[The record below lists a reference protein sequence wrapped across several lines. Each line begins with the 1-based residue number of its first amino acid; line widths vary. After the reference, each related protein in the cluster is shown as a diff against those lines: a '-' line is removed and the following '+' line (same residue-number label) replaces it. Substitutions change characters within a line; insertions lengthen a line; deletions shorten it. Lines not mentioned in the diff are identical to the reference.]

1 MGQRTSAHP
10 YARLAPVRPIR
21 VLTGKQ
27 MRAVERRAIDDI
39 GLPSLVLMENAG
51 RQVVAALESLV
62 EDLSSRRVV
71 ALCGTGNNGGDGF
84 VVARTL
90 QQHGV
95 DVSVVLIGV
104 AADVRGDARVN
115 LDIIGRLAV
124 PIVEVADAHSW
135 ELHAPQVTSA
145 DVVIDALMG
154 TGLSRA
160 LSGVHDTVVADLN
173 SCPATVVSIDVPSG
187 MSADTNELIGPAV
200 HADITVTLTAP
211 KVPLVLPPA
220 EHVAGDVVVADI
232 GIPFAVIDE
241 ADGPRLYLL
250 TRDYVRTLVPARGPE
265 AHKGDFGR
273 VVVAGGSRGMTGAA
287 VLAAR
292 GALRSGAG
300 RVTVATPASVQSIVA
315 GLGVE
320 FMTYGL
326 LDADGV
332 CRREAADEVLALA
345 ADVLAVGPGL
355 GTGAHVRAFVLD
367 LIARCDVPLV
377 LDADAL
383 NACAGDATVLAGR
396 EDRPLII
403 TPHPG
408 EMARLLGCSTDDVQA
423 NRLGLAVDFATTH
436 QVCVVLK
443 GYRTVIALPDGQ
455 AFVNPTG
462 TPGMA
467 TGGSGD
473 VLTGMIA
480 SWVGQLMDPGP
491 ACQLAVY
498 LHGAAGEL
506 AEADEGDVAMLAGDI
521 VMHLGEALLELTAR
535 GGTAPTDE

>member
-1 MGQRTSAHP
+1 M
-10 YARLAPVRPIR
+10 R
-21 VLTGKQ
+21 VLTAKQ
-27 MRAVERRAIDDI
+27 MRGVDRRTIDDI

-51 RQVVAALESLV
+51 RQVVAALESLID
-62 EDLSSRRVV
+62 ELSIRRVV
-71 ALCGTGNNGGDGF
+71 ALCGTGSNGGDGF

-90 QQHGV
+90 QQRGI
-95 DVSVVLIGV
+95 DVSVVLIGA

-115 LDIIGRLAV
+115 LDIIGRLGV
-124 PIVEVADAHSW
+124 PIVEVTDAHGW

-145 DVVIDALMG
+145 DIVIDAIMG

-160 LSGVHDTVVADLN
+160 LTGVHDTIVADLN
-173 SCPATVVSIDVPSG
+173 SSPATVVAIDVPSG

-200 HADITVTLTAP
+200 RADITVTLGAP
-211 KVPLVLPPA
+211 KIPLVLPPA
-220 EHVAGDVVVADI
+220 EHAAGDVVVADI
-232 GIPFAVIDE
+232 GIPFSVIDE

-250 TRDYVRTLVPARGPE
+250 TRDYVRTLVPARGLE

-273 VVVAGGSRGMTGAA
+273 VVVVGGSRGMTGAA

-300 RVTVATPASVQSIVA
+300 RVTVATPASVQAIVA
-315 GLGVE
+315 GHGVE
-320 FMTYGL
+320 FMTHGL
-326 LDADGV
+326 LEADGV
-332 CRREAADEVLALA
+332 CRREAAEEVLALG

-355 GTGAHVRAFVLD
+355 GTGPLVAAFVRE
-367 LIARCDVPLV
+367 LIERCRVPLV

-383 NACAGDATVLAGR
+383 NACAGEAAMLAGHD
-396 EDRPLII
+396 DRPLII

-408 EMARLLGCSTDDVQA
+408 EMARLLGCSKDDVQA
-423 NRLGLAVDFATTH
+423 NRLGLAVEFATAH
-436 QVCVVLK
+436 HVYVVLK
-443 GYRTVIALPDGQ
+443 GYRTIIALPDGR

-473 VLTGMIA
+473 VLTGIVA
-480 SWVGQLMDPGP
+480 SWLGQRMEPDL
-491 ACQLAVY
+491 ACQLAVF

-506 AEADEGDVAMLAGDI
+506 AAADQGDVSMIAGDI
-521 VMHLGEALLELTAR
+521 VTHLGEALQELTAAEPVAA
-535 GGTAPTDE
+535 TTE